1 VLSIIIVDIFYS
13 FDEVF
18 NDHVYL
24 SVLDGWVEGVH
35 VLPERQIA
43 QVKAA
48 DGDRIRLQMTDGSNV
63 ITDHVVMA
71 LGIEPNVDLAQK
83 AGLEIDEKRGGILVN
98 AELEARS
105 NVFVGYSQ
113 ALLLSTSILHYR
125 LLVTSLRIMI
135 SPWGAGVWNIMI
147 MLF

>member
-1 VLSIIIVDIFYS
+1 MLSIIIVDIFYS

-63 ITDHVVMA
+63 ITDHVVIA

>member
-63 ITDHVVMA
+63 ITDHVVIA

>member
-1 VLSIIIVDIFYS
+1 MLSIIIVDIFYS